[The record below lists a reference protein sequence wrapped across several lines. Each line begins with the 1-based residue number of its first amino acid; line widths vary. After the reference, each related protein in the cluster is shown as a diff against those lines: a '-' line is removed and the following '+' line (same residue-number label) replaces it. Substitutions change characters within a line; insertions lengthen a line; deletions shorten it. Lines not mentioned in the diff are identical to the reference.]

1 MLEPSRFWEGFVFYV
16 LILNL
21 YLKEMSLIFEKQ
33 IQVTEQHIDGN
44 NHVNNVQYVHWVE
57 EIAAAHW
64 DFVKHKTEYPKDI
77 WMLLDHHIQYKKQV
91 YLNDIITVKTY
102 PKSPEGIRQP
112 RKVEF
117 YCNGQLVV
125 DSTTLWVLVDAETQ
139 KIKRLESDWLEKLK

>member
-1 MLEPSRFWEGFVFYV
+1 
-16 LILNL
+16 
-21 YLKEMSLIFEKQ
+21 MSLIFEKQ

-57 EIAAAHW
+57 EIAGEHW
-64 DFVKHKTEYPKDI
+64 DFVKHKTEFAEFS

-102 PKSPEGIRQP
+102 PKAPEGIKQP

-117 YCNGQLVV
+117 YCNDQLVV
-125 DSTTLWVLVDAETQ
+125 DSSTLWVLIDMKTQ
-139 KIKRLESDWLEKLK
+139 KIKRLGSDWLDKIRS